1 MGYFKDTKT
10 STKDDIPVFNSSS
23 DSKSEGFL
31 NTVIKGLSWMGG
43 LRGTTRALAFIKI
56 LILARILS
64 PSEFGLFGIA
74 MLFLSLLEI
83 ISETGVNI
91 FLIQEGDDINSFIDT
106 AWIVSIV
113 RGILIASILFLLSPA
128 ISRFFNSPQSLNVLL
143 LISLAPLIRGFIN
156 PSIVKLQKNLLFAKE
171 FVFRLVIY
179 FLDAIIAI
187 SVALVTH
194 SAVSL
199 VYGLLAGA
207 VFEVCASHLF
217 VRPGP
222 KLRFVKNKL
231 NLIIKRGKWVTF
243 AGIFNYL
250 FENIDDAVVGRLL
263 DTTYLGTYQ
272 MAYKVSSLPMTEVS
286 DIIQKVTFPVYS
298 KMADNKERLKRAFI
312 KSLLATSIVVLPI
325 GLILFFFS
333 QEVVLILLGPKWLSV
348 VPVIKALSFFGVVR
362 AITETTYP
370 LFLSLKKQNYVSAI
384 TLFSILG
391 LAITIFPLV
400 KNFDIVGAGISSLTG
415 ALFAIPITVYLLNKV
430 FK

>member
-1 MGYFKDTKT
+1 
-10 STKDDIPVFNSSS
+10 
-23 DSKSEGFL
+23 
-31 NTVIKGLSWMGG
+31 MGG
-43 LRGTTRALAFIKI
+43 LRGATRALAFIKI

-74 MLFLSLLEI
+74 MLFLSFLEI

-91 FLIQEGDDINSFIDT
+91 FLIQEGEDINSFIDT

-113 RGILIASILFLLSPA
+113 RGILIALVLFLLAPV
-128 ISRFFNSPQSLNVLL
+128 ISHFFNSPQSLNVLL
-143 LISLAPLIRGFIN
+143 LISLAPLMRGFIN
-156 PSIVKLQKNLLFAKE
+156 PSVVRFQKNLLFAKE
-171 FVFRLVIY
+171 FIFRFLIY
-179 FLDAIIAI
+179 FLDASIAI
-187 SVALVTH
+187 IVALITH
-194 SAVSL
+194 SAISL

-263 DTTYLGTYQ
+263 NTAYLGTYQ

-286 DIIQKVTFPVYS
+286 DVIQKVTLPVYS
-298 KMADNKERLKRAFI
+298 KITQDKERLKKAFI
-312 KSLLATSIVVLPI
+312 KSLLVTTLIVIPI
-325 GLILFFFS
+325 GIILFFFP
-333 QEVVLILLGPKWLSV
+333 EKVVLILLGPKWISTV
-348 VPVIKALSFFGVVR
+348 SVIKVLSFFGVVR

-384 TLFSILG
+384 TLFSISG
-391 LAITIFPLV
+391 LAITILPLV
-400 KNFDIVGAGISSLTG
+400 RNFDIVGAGISSLTG
-415 ALFAIPITVYLLNKV
+415 AIFAVPITVYLLNKV

>member
-1 MGYFKDTKT
+1 MGYFKDT
-10 STKDDIPVFNSSS
+10 
-23 DSKSEGFL
+23 L
-31 NTVIKGLSWMGG
+31 KGLSWMGG

-74 MLFLSLLEI
+74 VLFLSLLEI

-91 FLIQEGDDINSFIDT
+91 FLIQEEDDIDSFIDT

-113 RGILIASILFLLSPA
+113 RGILIALVLFCFSPA

-156 PSIVKLQKNLLFAKE
+156 PSVVKLQKNLLFAKE
-171 FVFRLVIY
+171 FIFRFLIY
-179 FLDAIIAI
+179 FLDA
-187 SVALVTH
+187 SVAIIVALITH
-194 SAVSL
+194 SAISL

-207 VFEVCASHLF
+207 LFEVCASHLF
-217 VRPGP
+217 IKPGP
-222 KLRFVKNKL
+222 KLRFVKDKL
-231 NLIIKRGKWVTF
+231 KLIIKRGKWVTF
-243 AGIFNYL
+243 AGTFNYL

-263 DTTYLGTYQ
+263 NTAYLGTYQ

-286 DIIQKVTFPVYS
+286 DVIQKVTFPVYT
-298 KMADNKERLKRAFI
+298 KIAEDKERLKKAFI
-312 KSLLATSIVVLPI
+312 KSLFATILLVLPI

-333 QEVVLILLGPKWLSV
+333 REAVLILLGPKWLSV
-348 VPVIKALSFFGVVR
+348 VPVIKVLSFFGVVR
-362 AITETTYP
+362 SITETTYP

-400 KNFDIVGAGISSLTG
+400 KNFDIVGAGISSLIG
-415 ALFAIPITVYLLNKV
+415 SLFAIPITVYFLNKV

>member
-1 MGYFKDTKT
+1 
-10 STKDDIPVFNSSS
+10 
-23 DSKSEGFL
+23 
-31 NTVIKGLSWMGG
+31 MGG

-74 MLFLSLLEI
+74 VLFLSLLEI

-91 FLIQEGDDINSFIDT
+91 FLIQEEEDIDSFIDT

-113 RGILIASILFLLSPA
+113 RGILIALILFLLSPA

-143 LISLAPLIRGFIN
+143 LISLTPLIRGFIN
-156 PSIVKLQKNLLFAKE
+156 PSVVKFQKNLLFAKE
-171 FVFRLVIY
+171 FIFRFIIY
-179 FLDAIIAI
+179 FLDA
-187 SVALVTH
+187 SVAIIVALITH
-194 SAVSL
+194 SAISL
-199 VYGLLAGA
+199 VYGLLAGV

-231 NLIIKRGKWVTF
+231 NLVIKRGKWVTI

-263 DTTYLGTYQ
+263 NTAYLGTYQ

-286 DIIQKVTFPVYS
+286 DVIQKVTFPVYS
-298 KMADNKERLKRAFI
+298 KITQDKERLKKAFI
-312 KSLLATSIVVLPI
+312 KSLLATTLIVIPI
-325 GLILFFFS
+325 GIILFFFP
-333 QEVVLILLGPKWLSV
+333 EKVVLILLGPKWISAV
-348 VPVIKALSFFGVVR
+348 SVIKVLSFFGVVR

-415 ALFAIPITVYLLNKV
+415 SLLAIPITVYFLNKI